1 MDFQFSSFPILVCL
15 FCFVFTLLNILK
27 RPSKSITSTSKLP
40 PGPWKLPI
48 TGNLQQLLGS
58 FPHHAFRDLAGKY
71 GPLMPS
77 ILLSQILLFDS
88 TDIVFCPY
96 GEHWRQVRKICT
108 QELLTAIFSS
118 TYTITA
124 RAAFGKK
131 NKDQEEFI
139 LLVKEYTKIAS
150 GLDLADVFPSLS
162 FLHPLIFGTRAKLE
176 KLHQKSDRLVDN
188 IP

>member
-27 RPSKSITSTSKLP
+27 RPSKSVTSTSKLP

-48 TGNLQQLLGS
+48 TGNLQQLLGL

-71 GPLMPS
+71 GPL
-77 ILLSQILLFDS
+77 I
-88 TDIVFCPY
+88 
-96 GEHWRQVRKICT
+96 
-108 QELLTAIFSS
+108 IFSS

-139 LLVKEYTKIAS
+139 LLVKESTKIAS

-162 FLHPLIFGTRAKLE
+162 FLHPLIFGTRAQLE
-176 KLHQKSDRLVDN
+176 KLHQKSD
-188 IP
+188 